1 MSKFINMMK
10 VKSDKKIK
18 KLLFKC
24 GIKTHYMS
32 SLTPSPIL
40 LFTQF
45 EKEKI
50 RKFYVNYIK
59 HRLGL

>member
-10 VKSDKKIK
+10 VKSDKKMT

-32 SLTPSPIL
+32 SLIPSSTL
-40 LFTQF
+40 LFAQF
-45 EKEKI
+45 KRENQK
-50 RKFYVNYIK
+50 V
-59 HRLGL
+59 LC